1 MRKRLCICGHDD
13 HDENGICAKCQDDYC
28 ESRESLR
35 VTLLLPTEEE
45 YAELVA
51 ALKQFVVVESVELE
65 R

>member
-1 MRKRLCICGHDD
+1 MRRRLCTCGHDD
-13 HDENGICAKCQDDYC
+13 HDENGICVKCQDDYC
-28 ESRESLR
+28 ESSESLR

-51 ALKQFVVVESVELE
+51 ALKRFVVVESVELE